1 MGIVTDMF
9 REGGFTGYVD
19 RGLLHTV
26 GAESIGL
33 NQGGGVT
40 SNFFGKTATSTP
52 NNLGVKLSK
61 GASGVLPVALSTAM
75 FGMSA
80 LTLGVGYMDNG
91 MQGAL
96 DYGVIDL
103 AVNSALVK
111 HGYKWAKDPGGK
123 GAMIRSSGGLMSGG
137 RMASRYFAG
146 SLVAGAASSALGGGV
161 IGGAAAFA
169 AAHVG
174 VKHSWK
180 VAAAAGGYYAA
191 KATGNAVM
199 GVLKKGY
206 QYRQRQ
212 KSINTS
218 GSMAAFN
225 TSGAHTMRQRAV
237 EAIHKSHLNAR
248 SALGNEAQF
257 MHMPGRNYGSRYR

>member
-1 MGIVTDMF
+1 MVS
-9 REGGFTGYVD
+9 RY
-19 RGLLHTV
+19 
-26 GAESIGL
+26 
-33 NQGGGVT
+33 
-40 SNFFGKTATSTP
+40 
-52 NNLGVKLSK
+52 
-61 GASGVLPVALSTAM
+61 
-75 FGMSA
+75 
-80 LTLGVGYMDNG
+80 GVGS
-91 MQGAL
+91 
-96 DYGVIDL
+96 L
-103 AVNSALVK
+103 A
-111 HGYKWAKDPGGK
+111 
-123 GAMIRSSGGLMSGG
+123 
-137 RMASRYFAG
+137 
-146 SLVAGAASSALGGGV
+146 AGAASSALGGGV